1 MPDYGSSCLPAAD
14 VNVGEIS
21 NGRNGMREQVSVTGM
36 VLKSSPVGEYDKRLV
51 ILTCERG
58 KITAFAR
65 GARRPGNSLMACSG
79 PFVFGKFNLYEG
91 RDSYTLANAEVENY
105 FREIAADMEAAC
117 YGSYFLEFADYYGR
131 ENVEAV
137 DILKLLYQSLR
148 ALLKASIPNRL
159 VKPVFELKLMQL
171 NGEYSEEPR
180 GRIGD
185 STRYTWEYVLYSTIE
200 KLYTFTVTDDVLR
213 EFSRCVD
220 DNKRRF
226 VDKEFHSLDI
236 LSVLVDNVT

>member
-1 MPDYGSSCLPAAD
+1 
-14 VNVGEIS
+14 
-21 NGRNGMREQVSVTGM
+21 MREQVSVTGM
-36 VLKSSPVGEYDKRLV
+36 VLKASPVGEYDRRLV

-79 PFVFGKFNLYEG
+79 PFVFGKFTLYEG
-91 RDSYTLANAEVENY
+91 KESYTLAGAEVTNY
-105 FREIAADMEAAC
+105 FREIASDMEAAC

-148 ALLKASIPNRL
+148 ALLKESIPNRL

-171 NGEYSEEPR
+171 NGEYRAQPL
-180 GRIGD
+180 GRISE
-185 STRYTWEYVLYSTIE
+185 STQYTWEYVLYSTIE
-200 KLYTFTVTDDVLR
+200 KLYTFNVKEEVLT
-213 EFSRCVD
+213 EFARCVEE
-220 DNKRRF
+220 NKRRF
-226 VDKEFHSLDI
+226 VDKQFHSLDI
-236 LSVLVDNVT
+236 LEVLVDNST

>member
-1 MPDYGSSCLPAAD
+1 
-14 VNVGEIS
+14 
-21 NGRNGMREQVSVTGM
+21 MREQVSVTGM

-65 GARRPGNSLMACSG
+65 GARRPGNSLMACTG
-79 PFVFGKFNLYEG
+79 PFDSGKLNLYEG

>member
-1 MPDYGSSCLPAAD
+1 
-14 VNVGEIS
+14 
-21 NGRNGMREQVSVTGM
+21 MREQVSVTGM
-36 VLKSSPVGEYDKRLV
+36 VLKASPVGEYDRRLV

-79 PFVFGKFNLYEG
+79 PFVFGKFMLYEG
-91 RDSYTLANAEVENY
+91 RESYTLAGAEVTNY

-137 DILKLLYQSLR
+137 DVLKLLYQSMR
-148 ALLKASIPNRL
+148 ALLKESIPNRL

-171 NGEYSEEPR
+171 NGEYMESPR
-180 GRIGD
+180 GNISD
-185 STRYTWEYVLYSTIE
+185 STRYTWEYVLYTPIE
-200 KLYTFTVTDDVLR
+200 KLYTFTVKDDVLR
-213 EFSRCVD
+213 EFGRCVD
-220 DNKRRF
+220 DNKKRF
-226 VDKEFHSLDI
+226 VEKEFHSLDI
-236 LSVLVDNVT
+236 LALIVDNNT

>member
-1 MPDYGSSCLPAAD
+1 
-14 VNVGEIS
+14 
-21 NGRNGMREQVSVTGM
+21 MREQVCLTGM
-36 VLKSSPVGEYDKRLV
+36 VLKASPVGEYDRRLV

-79 PFVFGKFNLYEG
+79 PFVFGKFMLYEG
-91 RDSYTLANAEVENY
+91 KESYTLASAEVTNY
-105 FREIAADMEAAC
+105 FREIAVDMEAAC

-137 DILKLLYQSLR
+137 EILKLLYQSLR
-148 ALLKASIPNRL
+148 ALLKESIPNRL

-171 NGEYSEEPR
+171 NGEYSEQPR
-180 GRIGD
+180 GNISD
-185 STRYTWEYVLYSTIE
+185 SARYTWEYVLYSTIE
-200 KLYTFTVTDDVLR
+200 KLYTFNVKAEVLR
-213 EFSRCVD
+213 EFERCVE

-226 VDKEFHSLDI
+226 VDKQFHSLDI
-236 LSVLVDNVT
+236 LGVLVDNIS

>member
-1 MPDYGSSCLPAAD
+1 MQD
-14 VNVGEIS
+14 V
-21 NGRNGMREQVSVTGM
+21 VSITAM
-36 VLKSSPVGEYDKRLV
+36 VLSSSPVGEYDKRVVL
-51 ILTCERG
+51 LTRERG

-65 GARRPGNSLMACSG
+65 GARRPGNALMACSG
-79 PFVFGKFNLYEG
+79 PFVFGKFTLYEG
-91 RDSYTLANAEVENY
+91 KESYTLAGAEVTNY

-148 ALLKASIPNRL
+148 ALLKESIPNRL

-171 NGEYSEEPR
+171 NGEYREQPLGNISE
-180 GRIGD
+180 

-200 KLYTFTVTDDVLR
+200 KLYTFNVTEEILL
-213 EFSRCVD
+213 EFSRCVEE
-220 DNKRRF
+220 NKRRF
-226 VDKEFHSLDI
+226 VDKQFHSLDI
-236 LSVLVDNVT
+236 LEILLLNIS

>member
-1 MPDYGSSCLPAAD
+1 
-14 VNVGEIS
+14 
-21 NGRNGMREQVSVTGM
+21 MREQVSVTGM
-36 VLKSSPVGEYDKRLV
+36 VLKSSPVGEYDRRLV

-79 PFVFGKFNLYEG
+79 PFVFGKFMLYEG
-91 RDSYTLANAEVENY
+91 RDAYTLAGAEVTNY
-105 FREIAADMEAAC
+105 FREIAMDMEAAC

-137 DILKLLYQSLR
+137 DVLKLLYQSLR
-148 ALLKASIPNRL
+148 ALLKESIPNRL
-159 VKPVFELKLMQL
+159 VKPVFELKLMEL
-171 NGEYSEEPR
+171 NGEYSDVPR
-180 GRIGD
+180 GNV
-185 STRYTWEYVLYSTIE
+185 SESARYTWEFVLYSTIE
-200 KLYTFTVTDDVLR
+200 KLYTFNLTDEVLR
-213 EFSRCVD
+213 EFTRCVE

-236 LSVLVDNVT
+236 LNVLVDNVT

>member
-1 MPDYGSSCLPAAD
+1 
-14 VNVGEIS
+14 
-21 NGRNGMREQVSVTGM
+21 MREQVSVTGM
-36 VLKSSPVGEYDKRLV
+36 VLKASPVGEYDRRLV

-65 GARRPGNSLMACSG
+65 GARRPGNALMACSG
-79 PFVFGKFNLYEG
+79 PFVFGKFTLYEG
-91 RDSYTLANAEVENY
+91 KESYTLSGAEVTNY

-148 ALLKASIPNRL
+148 ALLKESIPNRL

-171 NGEYSEEPR
+171 NGEYREQPIGKISE
-180 GRIGD
+180 
-185 STRYTWEYVLYSTIE
+185 SAQYTWEYVLYSTVE
-200 KLYTFTVTDDVLR
+200 KLYTFNVTEEVLL
-213 EFSRCVD
+213 EFSRCVEE
-220 DNKRRF
+220 NKRRF
-226 VDKEFHSLDI
+226 VDKQFHSLDI
-236 LSVLVDNVT
+236 LEVLVDNVT